1 MKTKYLFT
9 EIAALAVCISCAVTA
24 FAAPGNGKVAKN
36 TAQAITK
43 VPRAA
48 RGVNQRFNLPP
59 ATTARIRQ
67 AIDAGQ
73 LERTV
78 NTEVLQ
84 HNTVPAPI
92 VLGNTPREISFSLRQ
107 MVASTPLEKEVLI
120 AQIEEEKF
128 YAPELNAARAL
139 HNLIYEIKTLDEDAI
154 EAIRTSVLKE
164 IKNHSL
170 QTYLLKDLTILDLYM
185 FDLDLTEYFSLDKSV
200 EISAFN
206 YTLRHPHQQTLMM
219 RRLLNNPLVDE
230 EVKQPLRAF
239 LSKSKIKPA
248 EFPAFQEAIANVYS
262 QYYERIAAVKESDV
276 IQTQAQ
282 YYAKLIDRLG
292 DFIASHNGRRP
303 KWNTADPR
311 EYQLFDEI
319 EWVQQNESRNQFD
332 PLLSYYKALNMVWD
346 SAAPVYLSQEETIAL
361 FDEFVKTTR
370 RIYPRSL
377 RDKPKPD
384 EVLFPREEELWD
396 NLSYWRVKD
405 GSIFPKLSAIYT
417 KYGI

>member
-1 MKTKYLFT
+1 MT
-9 EIAALAVCISCAVTA
+9 ALAVCISCAAVS
-24 FAAPGNGKVAKN
+24 FAGPGNGKSVN
-36 TAQAITK
+36 TAQALLK
-43 VPRAA
+43 VPRPT
-48 RGVNQRFNLPP
+48 RGVNQRFNLSPT
-59 ATTARIRQ
+59 TTARIRQ
-67 AIDAGQ
+67 AVNAGK
-73 LERTV
+73 LDRAV
-78 NTEVLQ
+78 NAQVLQ
-84 HNTVPAPI
+84 HSTVPAPV
-92 VLGNTPREISFSLRQ
+92 VLGNTPKEISFSLRQ
-107 MVASTPLEKEVLI
+107 MVAATPLEKEVLI

-128 YAPELNAARAL
+128 YAPELNAAQAL
-139 HNLIYEIKTLDEDAI
+139 HNLIYEIKTLDEDAA
-154 EAIRTSVLKE
+154 EALVSSVLKE

-170 QTYLLKDLTILDLYM
+170 QTYLLKDLATLDLYM
-185 FDLDLTEYFSLDKSV
+185 FDLDLTEYFSLEKPI

-219 RRLLNNPLVDE
+219 RRLLNNPLIDE

-262 QYYERIAAVKESDV
+262 QYRERIAAVKESDI

-292 DFIASHNGRRP
+292 DFIASHGGRRP
-303 KWNTADPR
+303 KWNTADPA

-319 EWVQQNESRNQFD
+319 EWVQQNEATNRFD
-332 PLLSYYKALNMVWD
+332 PLLSYYKALNMVWE
-346 SAAPVYLSQEETIAL
+346 SAAPTYLSQEETVAL

-377 RDKPKPD
+377 RDKPTPGEK
-384 EVLFPREEELWD
+384 LFPREEELWD
-396 NLSYWRVKD
+396 NLSYWRIKD
-405 GSIFPKLSAIYT
+405 GTIFPKLSAIYT